1 MALKGDRHE
10 LETDISYFMNE
21 TASQGFFASLST
33 VGSGAAM
40 DDAAALVTLAAD
52 GSGKIP
58 AGCLLNDMVN
68 LDLTRQHI
76 NWHKDE
82 VQIGGKVTLLKK
94 GWVVTNAI
102 LGTPAVGNKAY
113 LGGSGNLTT
122 TPNVPIVISG
132 VTVGSHN
139 PQIGVFMS
147 KKDADGYA
155 KVGVNVD

>member
-1 MALKGDRHE
+1 MALKGDREE
-10 LETDISYFMNE
+10 LQTDISFFMNE
-21 TASQGFFASLST
+21 TASRGFFPSLST

-40 DDAAALVTLAAD
+40 DDAAALVTLAAN

-68 LDLTRQHI
+68 LDQTRQHI

-82 VQIGGKVTLLKK
+82 VQKGGKVTLLKK

-102 LGTPAVGNKAY
+102 LDTPAVGNKAY
-113 LGGSGNLTT
+113 LANSGYLTA

-132 VTVGSHN
+132 VTVGTYN
-139 PQIGVFMS
+139 EVVGVFLS

-155 KVGVNVD
+155 KVGVNLA